1 MANEIQIFENPE
13 FGTIRTVMMDGE
25 PWFVG
30 KDVASVLG
38 YRNAS
43 KAVMTH
49 VDDEDKR
56 FEMFEVSDSQ
66 NGNLVKTAIINES
79 GLYSLVLS
87 SKLPAA
93 KQFKRWVTNEV
104 LPSIRKHGAYMTKE
118 TLTESLARP
127 ENLMV
132 ILQTLLEEQK
142 KNEALTSK
150 VEQDKPK
157 VAFAE
162 AVYDCDTLI
171 SVADLAKLVHANGV
185 NIGQKRMYDFLRDEG
200 FLCKRIGEDWN
211 TPLQRYLDMGLF
223 AVKEYSYPTR
233 NGWGVSKTTKIT
245 GKGQTYLVN
254 YILARKD
261 DINAQQKMARKGA

>member
-13 FGTIRTVMMDGE
+13 FGTVRTVMVDSE

-30 KDVASVLG
+30 KDVAQVLG
-38 YRNAS
+38 YS
-43 KAVMTH
+43 DTFGVLKKH
-49 VDDEDKR
+49 VDEEDKL
-56 FEMFEVSDSQ
+56 VCQIDSAGQ
-66 NGNLVKTAIINES
+66 KRGVTVINES

-87 SKLPAA
+87 SKLPTA

-185 NIGQKRMYDFLRDEG
+185 DIGQKRMYDFLRDEG

-261 DINAQQKMARKGA
+261 DINAKQKMARKGA

>member
-13 FGTIRTVMMDGE
+13 FGTIRTVMIDGE

-30 KDVASVLG
+30 KDVAVTLG
-38 YRNAS
+38 YGDTNQAIR
-43 KAVMTH
+43 KH
-49 VDDEDKR
+49 VDDEDKLTRR
-56 FEMFEVSDSQ
+56 FDGSGQNREM
-66 NGNLVKTAIINES
+66 TIINES
-79 GLYSLVLS
+79 GLYSLALS
-87 SKLPAA
+87 SKLPTA

-142 KNEALTSK
+142 KDEALTSK

-261 DINAQQKMARKGA
+261 DINAKQKMARKGA

>member
-13 FGTIRTVMMDGE
+13 FGTVRTVMVDGE

-30 KDVASVLG
+30 KDVAEVMG
-38 YRNAS
+38 YRNTR
-43 KAVMTH
+43 KALTDH
-49 VDDEDKR
+49 VDDEDKLDGVTIR
-56 FEMFEVSDSQ
+56 DSMGREQ
-66 NGNLVKTAIINES
+66 SPVFINES

-87 SKLPAA
+87 SKLPTA

-142 KNEALTSK
+142 KNEVLTSK

-162 AVYDCDTLI
+162 AVYDCDNLI

-185 NIGQKRMYDFLRDEG
+185 NIGQKRMYDYLRDEG

-261 DINAQQKMARKGA
+261 DINAKQKMARKGA

>member
-13 FGTIRTVMMDGE
+13 FGTIRTVMIDGE

-30 KDVASVLG
+30 KDVAVTLG
-38 YRNAS
+38 YGDTNQAIR
-43 KAVMTH
+43 KH
-49 VDDEDKR
+49 IDDEDKLTRR
-56 FEMFEVSDSQ
+56 FDGSGQNREM
-66 NGNLVKTAIINES
+66 TIINES
-79 GLYSLVLS
+79 GLYSLALS
-87 SKLPAA
+87 SKLPTA

>member
-30 KDVASVLG
+30 KDVAVTLG
-38 YRNAS
+38 YGDTNQAIR
-43 KAVMTH
+43 KH
-49 VDDEDKR
+49 VDDEDKLTRR
-56 FEMFEVSDSQ
+56 FDGSGQNREM
-66 NGNLVKTAIINES
+66 TIINES
-79 GLYSLVLS
+79 GLYSLALS
-87 SKLPAA
+87 SKLPTA

-261 DINAQQKMARKGA
+261 DINAKQKMARKGA

>member
-13 FGTIRTVMMDGE
+13 FGTVRTVMVDGE

-30 KDVASVLG
+30 KDIAVVLG
-38 YRNAS
+38 YG
-43 KAVMTH
+43 KPTDAVRKH
-49 VDDEDKR
+49 VDQEDR
-56 FEMFEVSDSQ
+56 GVSKMETPSGEQ
-66 NGNLVKTAIINES
+66 TMTIINES

-87 SKLPAA
+87 SKLPTA

-157 VAFAE
+157 VTFAE

-223 AVKEYSYPTR
+223 EVKEYSYPTR
-233 NGWGVSKTTKIT
+233 SGWGVSKTTKIT

-261 DINAQQKMARKGA
+261 DINAKQKMARKGA